1 MILGTFIKQP
11 TERFDYDITYK
22 DWLTSGDNLE
32 SVVVTPDDV
41 TISVDFVIVNDPIC
55 KIWVSGGE
63 NGKTYKLTVTA
74 TTADGR
80 VKQDEFKVK
89 VKDI

>member
-1 MILGTFIKQP
+1 
-11 TERFDYDITYK
+11 
-22 DWLTSGDNLE
+22 
-32 SVVVTPDDV
+32 
-41 TISVDFVIVNDPIC
+41 
-55 KIWVSGGE
+55 VSGGAT
-63 NGKTYKLTVTA
+63 GTTYKLTVTA